1 MFEVARIGHC
11 ADGQEAGSEECGKWG
26 ITYAGSHQQEETFDI
41 TIGEFSTESPKP
53 VQQPKILS
61 IASIFFFTFIKI
73 FLKQI
78 EIPHLSSIVRIQ

>member
-41 TIGEFSTESPKP
+41 TIEEFSIESPKP

-61 IASIFFFTFIKI
+61 IASIFFTFTKI